1 MSSPQQILGDQC
13 DHTMKRLGITS
24 ADWWKK
30 VGECEG
36 DATKVKAWV
45 DEMEA
50 MTTEDTANAVADA
63 VIADVVTDVVAVD
76 AVKDVVDAVIA
87 DVVAADAVDA
97 VKDVEDAVIADVVAA
112 DAVKDVVDAV
122 IADVVTDVIADVV
135 AADAVDAV
143 KDAVAAVVADVVA
156 ADADEDV
163 VAVPA
168 PTPKPKRAKSAWTVY
183 FTANRAEFK
192 LQNPDVA
199 SKGIM
204 GALGKIWKTLDD
216 ASKAPFVKIAEDD
229 KIRYKKEME
238 TYIPDP
244 SASTKKTKVKKAKKT
259 KTPKCSKQCI
269 ARKFSLVGDKQ
280 CSKAC
285 VSDTH
290 DFCKRCQTHADNY
303 DGKCGPALWK
313 YCHDNGIS
321 RENTKS
327 KGTPGLWFGR
337 IDDTESEFDYPGS
350 SFVSTEGVRVV
361 VLAFP
366 KNENHDAVS
375 TWQISEN
382 AILAHDT
389 TLKENWPKKYHKL
402 GNKVKKTKA
411 TKSKTKVVVETDA
424 VGDIFAKED
433 DASDSVEKEL
443 SVEEDEEDMSQ
454 IVSVG
459 HDGLTYNVN
468 IDTMEVVDG
477 DGDTLGDWEM
487 PPNMADKPTVLSE
500 MASWL
505 SVGWP
510 DSSAENEISSASDED
525 ADDE

>member
-50 MTTEDTANAVADA
+50 MTTEDTAKAVADA

-76 AVKDVVDAVIA
+76 AVKDVVDAV
-87 DVVAADAVDA
+87 
-97 VKDVEDAVIADVVAA
+97 E
-112 DAVKDVVDAV
+112 
-122 IADVVTDVIADVV
+122 DVVT
-135 AADAVDAV
+135 
-143 KDAVAAVVADVVA
+143 AVVADVVA
-156 ADADEDV
+156 VDAVEDV

-168 PTPKPKRAKSAWTVY
+168 PTPKPKRATSAWTAF
-183 FTANRAEFK
+183 FTAKREEFK

-244 SASTKKTKVKKAKKT
+244 SASTKKTKVKKAKKL

-269 ARKFSLVGDKQ
+269 ARLYSTKFDGNKQ
-280 CSKAC
+280 CAKKC
-285 VSDTH
+285 LSDQH
-290 DFCKRCQTHADNY
+290 AYCKRCQTHADNY
-303 DGKCGPALWK
+303 GGKTGPELWK
-313 YCHDNGIS
+313 YCHDNGIP
-321 RENTKS
+321 REDTKS
-327 KGTPGLWFGR
+327 KGTPGLWFGS
-337 IDDTESEFDYPGS
+337 IDQKEGDFDYPVS
-350 SFVSTEGVRVV
+350 SFVSTEGQRVV
-361 VLAFP
+361 VLVFP
-366 KNENHDAVS
+366 KNDNHESVS
-375 TWQISEN
+375 TWQMSQN

-389 TLKENWPKKYHKL
+389 TIKENWPKKWHKL
-402 GNKVKKTKA
+402 GNKVVKPKA

-424 VGDIFAKED
+424 VEDIFADED
-433 DASDSVEKEL
+433 DVCDPVEKEL
-443 SVEEDEEDMSQ
+443 SAEEEDEDEDDVAR
-454 IVSVG
+454 IVAVS
-459 HDGLTYNVN
+459 HDSLLYNVN
-468 IDTMEVVDG
+468 IDTMEVVDA

-505 SVGWP
+505 SVGKP
-510 DSSAENEISSASDED
+510 DESAQTEISSASDGD
-525 ADDE
+525 NTDDE

>member
-76 AVKDVVDAVIA
+76 AVKDV
-87 DVVAADAVDA
+87 
-97 VKDVEDAVIADVVAA
+97 EDAVIADVVA
-112 DAVKDVVDAV
+112 
-122 IADVVTDVIADVV
+122 DVV
-135 AADAVDAV
+135 AADAV

-192 LQNPDVA
+192 LKNPDIA
-199 SKGIM
+199 SKDIM

-216 ASKAPFVKIAEDD
+216 ESKAPFIKISEDD

-244 SASTKKTKVKKAKKT
+244 SATTKKTKAKKAKKAKKI

-327 KGTPGLWFGR
+327 KGTPGQWFGR

-402 GNKVKKTKA
+402 GHKAKKTKT
-411 TKSKTKVVVETDA
+411 TKSKTKVVVET
-424 VGDIFAKED
+424 
-433 DASDSVEKEL
+433 S
-443 SVEEDEEDMSQ
+443 
-454 IVSVG
+454 
-459 HDGLTYNVN
+459 
-468 IDTMEVVDG
+468 
-477 DGDTLGDWEM
+477 
-487 PPNMADKPTVLSE
+487 TV
-500 MASWL
+500 
-505 SVGWP
+505 
-510 DSSAENEISSASDED
+510 
-525 ADDE
+525 